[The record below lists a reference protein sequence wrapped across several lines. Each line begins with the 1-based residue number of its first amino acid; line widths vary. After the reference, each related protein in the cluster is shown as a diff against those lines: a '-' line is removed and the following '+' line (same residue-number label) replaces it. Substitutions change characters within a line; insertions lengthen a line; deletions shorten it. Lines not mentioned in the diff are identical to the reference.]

1 MARRVWAWLAL
12 AGLGVAG
19 QAGEAGAQAARR
31 EISRSQYAAAERM
44 LPANAD
50 KLVFRDKIVPQW
62 IDGGNRFW
70 YRVRTPAGAEFIL
83 VDPARRSRRPAFD
96 HGRLA
101 AELGRVLARGV
112 AADSL
117 PFETLTWEEK
127 GKAPSILVV
136 IEQKTYRCEL
146 DRYRCGQEESGPPR
160 LPNELLSPD
169 GKWGLSH
176 RDHNLWLREVAS
188 GAEGQLTHDGVRRHA
203 YGLHPES
210 NTVWATVQRAGLPQ
224 PPMALWSPDSRRIL
238 THRLDERGLAESH
251 LIQSVPAE
259 GLRPKLWSFV
269 FPFPGDSLSQA
280 QWLVIDVNS
289 GGMTPLGGRFGM
301 AYNSPIAFHEA
312 WWGDSVTAYFI
323 SRERASKS
331 YRLMQADARS
341 GRVSALAEERG
352 PTMVEATLMLGTRPN
367 SRVLGGGRELV
378 WFSQRDGWAQLYLVD
393 GATGQVKNRIT
404 DGQYVVREIVHVDER
419 ARRIWFTAGGKE
431 AGRDPYYRHLYSV
444 GLDGTG
450 LTLLTPEDAEHEIS
464 VSPNG
469 RWAVDR
475 VSRVDLAPRTVLRS
489 MDGKTVLPLE
499 AADLSA
505 LLATGWR
512 YPERFTVKAADGTT
526 DLYGIIITPPD
537 FDSTRRYPV
546 LEENYPGPQI
556 TLVPRAFTA
565 GGDLRAMVT
574 LGFVGV
580 IVDGRG
586 TPFRSKAFH
595 DVSYGR
601 LETAGSLEDHI
612 AAFRQIGQ
620 TRRYLDLD
628 RVGIYG
634 HSGGGFASARAMF
647 LYPDFY
653 KVAVSSA
660 GNHDQRGYLSLW
672 GETYQGLPQGDNYA
686 AQANQSIAA
695 NLKGKLLLAYAD
707 MDDNVSPWLTV
718 QVIDALTKANK
729 DYDLLIVPNG
739 SHAMSANPYFRRRRW
754 DYFVQHLM
762 GAAPPAG
769 YEITTKS
776 EYPF

>member
-1 MARRVWAWLAL
+1 MARRTLTWLVL

-19 QAGEAGAQAARR
+19 RAGAGIAQGAPPQITAA
-31 EISRSQYAAAERM
+31 QYAAAERM
-44 LPANAD
+44 LSVNAD

-62 IDGGNRFW
+62 IDEGAQLW

-83 VDPARRSRRPAFD
+83 VDPARRTRRPAFD
-96 HGRLA
+96 HVRLA
-101 AELGRVLARGV
+101 AELTRVLARSV
-112 AADSL
+112 TADSL
-117 PFETLTWEEK
+117 PFETLTWEGK
-127 GKAPSILVV
+127 GKTRSIV
-136 IEQKTYRCEL
+136 ITVGQKTYRCGL
-146 DRYRCGQEESGPPR
+146 DRYQCDPEESPAPR

-169 GKWGLSH
+169 GKWGLFR
-176 RDHNLWLREVAS
+176 RDYNLWLRETAN
-188 GAEGQLTHDGVRRHA
+188 GAERQLTRDGVHRHEYA
-203 YGLHPES
+203 QHPES
-210 NTVWATVQRAGLPQ
+210 NTSWATAQRGGLPR

-238 THRLDERGLAESH
+238 THRLDERGMAESH

-280 QWLVIDVNS
+280 QWLVIDAAS
-289 GGMTPLGGRFGM
+289 GQTTPLGGQFGM
-301 AYNSPIAFHEA
+301 AFNSPIAFREA
-312 WWGDSVTAYFI
+312 WWGDSVTAYYLN
-323 SRERASKS
+323 RERAAKS
-331 YRLMQADARS
+331 FRLMQADARS
-341 GRVSALAEERG
+341 GQVRSMAEERG
-352 PTMVEATLMLGTRPN
+352 STMVEATLMLGTGPN
-367 SRVLGGGRELV
+367 IRVLAGGRELV
-378 WFSQRDGWAQLYLVD
+378 WFSQRDGWAQLYLLD
-393 GATGQVKNRIT
+393 GVTGQVKNRIT
-404 DGQYVVREIVHVDER
+404 DGQYVVRDIVHLDEK

-431 AGRDPYYRHLYSV
+431 PGRDPYYRHLYSV

-450 LTLLTPEDAEHEIS
+450 LTLLTPEDAEHEIT

-469 RWAVDR
+469 QWAVDR
-475 VSRVDLAPRTVLRS
+475 VSRVDLGPRTVLRS
-489 MDGKTVLPLE
+489 MDGKVVMPLE
-499 AADLSA
+499 TADISA

-512 YPERFTVKAADGTT
+512 YPERFTVKAADGVT
-526 DLYGIIITPPD
+526 DLYGIIITPPG

-565 GGDLRAMVT
+565 GGDLRAIVT

-601 LETAGSLEDHI
+601 FETAGSLEDHI
-612 AAFRQIGQ
+612 EAFRQIGR

-672 GETYQGLPQGDNYA
+672 GETYQGMPNGDNYA
-686 AQANQSIAA
+686 AQANPSIAR
-695 NLKGKLLLAYAD
+695 NLKGKLMLAFAD
-707 MDDNVSPWLTV
+707 MDDNVSPALTV

-739 SHAMSANPYFRRRRW
+739 SHAMSVNPYFRRRRW

-762 GAAPPAG
+762 GATPPAG
-769 YEITTKS
+769 YEITTKP